1 MQIFV
6 YLCRIKTPKK
16 MKKVVR
22 TVWIATLS
30 GLAFLA
36 ACCSTRGGLSRA
48 ERKQLIKERDSIQE
62 ILSRREGS
70 CVYGTPEIMQQ
81 YGLET
86 LRLRSQLDT
95 INYRLGE
102 DVDLEASAQR
112 VREKEQTIENM
123 QRVNALRERL
133 SQLRDII
140 RKREGSCVYGSPEII
155 ERYGQETMRMKE
167 EAAELEMQIKE
178 LEIQ

>member
-1 MQIFV
+1 
-6 YLCRIKTPKK
+6 

-36 ACCSTRGGLSRA
+36 ACCTTKGGLSRA
-48 ERKQLIKERDSIQE
+48 ERRQLIRERDSIQE
-62 ILSRREGS
+62 ILKRREGA
-70 CVYGTPEIMQQ
+70 CVYGSPEIIQR

-86 LRLRSQLDT
+86 LRLRSQLDS

-112 VREKEQTIENM
+112 VRDKEQQIEKM
-123 QRVNALRERL
+123 QQVNAIRERL
-133 SQLRDII
+133 EVLRNTI
-140 RKREGSCVYGSPEII
+140 KERESSCVYGSPEII
-155 ERYGQETMRMKE
+155 QSYGQETNRLRE
-167 EAAELEMQIKE
+167 EAAELELQLME
-178 LEIQ
+178 LENK

>member
-1 MQIFV
+1 
-6 YLCRIKTPKK
+6 

-36 ACCSTRGGLSRA
+36 ACCTTKGGLTRSEKR
-48 ERKQLIKERDSIQE
+48 QLMKERDSIQQ
-62 ILSRREGS
+62 ILSSREGA
-70 CVYGTPEIMQQ
+70 CVYGTPEIMQR

-86 LRLRSQLDT
+86 LRLRCQLDT

-112 VREKEQTIENM
+112 LRDKEQQIEKMNKISD
-123 QRVNALRERL
+123 LRERL
-133 SQLRDII
+133 DILRNTI
-140 RKREGSCVYGSPEII
+140 KERESSCVYGSPEII
-155 ERYGQETMRMKE
+155 ESYGRETRRLKD
-167 EAAELEMQIKE
+167 EAADLELQLLELENQ
-178 LEIQ
+178 

>member
-1 MQIFV
+1 
-6 YLCRIKTPKK
+6 